1 MTTPADTSGA
11 ILEAAQAI
19 TQTIGY
25 NGLSFRDVAAAIGI
39 KSASVHYHYPTK
51 AKLGAAIAR
60 RYTDNLLANLQ
71 TIDALRLNA
80 KDALAAYIAGIRRTL
95 EQNGRMCLCGMLAA
109 ETDAL
114 PDEVRAEVRRFVE
127 VNVDWL
133 ARTIGRAKDVAEPD
147 AAMRGHARAML
158 AALEGAMLIARGTGD
173 IGSFDVMTQQF
184 ERLGLLRI

>member
-1 MTTPADTSGA
+1 MTTPSHTSGA
-11 ILEAAQAI
+11 ILDAAQAI
-19 TQTIGY
+19 TQAIGY

-51 AKLGAAIAR
+51 GKLGAAIAR
-60 RYTDNLLANLQ
+60 RYTDNLSASLEKVDELRLEPAA
-71 TIDALRLNA
+71 ALR
-80 KDALAAYIAGIRRTL
+80 AYIDGIGRTL

-133 ARTIGRAKDVAEPD
+133 ARTIARARGVAEQD
-147 AAMRGHARAML
+147 AAMRGHARALL
-158 AALEGAMLIARGTGD
+158 AALEGAMLIARGSGD
-173 IGSFDVMTQQF
+173 LSSFEEMTQQF